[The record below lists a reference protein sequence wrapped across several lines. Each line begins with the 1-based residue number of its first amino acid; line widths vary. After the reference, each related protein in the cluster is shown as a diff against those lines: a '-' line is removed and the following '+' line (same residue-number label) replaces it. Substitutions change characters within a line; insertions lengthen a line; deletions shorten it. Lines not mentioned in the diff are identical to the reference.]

1 MSRKSATDSFFTTD
15 EAAEYLRVTPA
26 RVRQLIGEERIK
38 AAKLGRDHVIVA
50 EALVEYVAKGRKK
63 RGRQRNVNK

>member
-1 MSRKSATDSFFTTD
+1 MTEKHPSEAFFTTD

-38 AAKLGRDHVIVA
+38 AKKVGRDHLIVA
-50 EALVEYVAKGRKK
+50 DALNEYVAKGNKT